1 MPALRLRLRATCV
14 TCGNPVP
21 LTGAELAIVCPTCD
35 APMMLDASAF
45 QWVMPADVTSRTPSE
60 NAVVLGE
67 AVPAV
72 VECGA
77 CQTHV
82 DDASI
87 ELGCARGG
95 LICRCGRA
103 IHLRAVPRELDAEQW
118 WGVFVGESVRE
129 KVPPTTQPV
138 HFTCPSCGGAL
149 LVDGATRTPACRH
162 CATRAYLPDDLWR
175 ALRPT
180 PRAEPF
186 YLWVDPAWQER
197 WTEERRAAIKWAIVV
212 AIVAYAALVVGAVA
226 TGNEAI
232 YGPAVAAGWMPAW
245 AAADI
250 AYGRLK
256 PERA

>member
-197 WTEERRAAIKWAIVV
+197 WTEERRAARKWAICSGIVV
-212 AIVAYAALVVGAVA
+212 YSGLVGG
-226 TGNEAI
+226 TMMSGNEAI
-232 YGPAVAAGWMPAW
+232 YGPALAAGWMPAW
-245 AAADI
+245 AVAAI
-250 AYGRLK
+250 LYGRLAPK
-256 PERA
+256 RA